1 MTPLDALQATLAG
14 EHAALYLYGVLGGQV
29 SRTGAPTL
37 ARLIDDS
44 YLQHRVRRDQLITL
58 VSARDA
64 TPAASAPSYD
74 LPNPAATSGQ
84 IRAVARLVENRCE
97 ALYGQLVAS
106 TSEADRAWAI
116 TALDECAVQELRYGA
131 AASDFPGA

>member
-29 SRTGAPTL
+29 SRAAQPTL
-37 ARLIDDS
+37 AGLVSDS
-44 YLQHRVRRDQLITL
+44 YLTHRVRRDQLITL

-64 TPAASAPSYD
+64 APAASAPSYD
-74 LPNPAATSGQ
+74 LPNPAATPAQ
-84 IRAVARLVENRCE
+84 IRAVARLVESRCM

-106 TSEADRAWAI
+106 TSGADRIWAI
-116 TALDECAVQELRYGA
+116 AALDEGAVQGLRYGA
-131 AASDFPGA
+131 AATDFPGA